1 MGSCHRGSRFD
12 AWCDVR
18 DPWYAGG
25 SRDNRELGEIM
36 NESANR
42 PPPDPSLVTR
52 LVDFLWSEPAME
64 DLARELLLTFLQAFT
79 ARSTHISV
87 LRSNASVQVV
97 SGFGL
102 DSCAPRDEK
111 AMDLWDDAPS
121 PMAIRSRRTLV
132 AVNHSDFSEMFPSLV
147 DRGIA
152 ERPVIAVPLRTS
164 LTTIGAWCVSFENPQ
179 LAKEAIGSME
189 TIADVLALYFSG
201 RDTRLVMDVALE
213 DDSTTRAVIEQ
224 PTPVV
229 SSELSQRQVTV
240 LRLLAAGFTY
250 DQIARRIG
258 YSNSTVRMELLK
270 MYRMLGVS
278 SRMDAVMKAVS
289 LDLVDHEDLGDRE
302 RIRVGGGARVPR
314 EVSADALSVACRAA
328 VV

>member
-1 MGSCHRGSRFD
+1 
-12 AWCDVR
+12 
-18 DPWYAGG
+18 
-25 SRDNRELGEIM
+25 M
-36 NESANR
+36 NEGMNR
-42 PPPDPSLVTR
+42 PLPDPSLVTR

-87 LRSNASVQVV
+87 LRSNASIEVV
-97 SGFGL
+97 SSFGL

-132 AVNHSDFSEMFPSLV
+132 AVNHGEFPEMFPFLV

-164 LTTIGAWCVSFENPQ
+164 LTTIGAWCVSFENPH
-179 LAKEAIGSME
+179 LAKEAIGPMESM
-189 TIADVLALYFSG
+189 ADILALYFSG
-201 RDTRLVMDVALE
+201 RDTRLVMDDPNEGEPTDRV
-213 DDSTTRAVIEQ
+213 VVEQ
-224 PTPVV
+224 PIAVDL
-229 SSELSQRQVTV
+229 SELSQRQVTV
-240 LRLLAAGFTY
+240 LRLLAGGFTY

-258 YSNSTVRMELLK
+258 FSNSTVRMELLK

-278 SRMDAVMKAVS
+278 SRMDAVVQAVS
-289 LDLVDHEDLGDRE
+289 LNLVHREDLGDRE
-302 RIRVGGGARVPR
+302 RIRVGGGHGCLVR
-314 EVSADALSVACRAA
+314 
-328 VV
+328 